1 MLLGNKCSLEAYALF
16 VFFLFL
22 IHGHLIGYE
31 LFLELICH
39 ETLVVLQVLLNVNLE
54 FDYIVEHALDFCV
67 QLFAESI
74 GLESELLVPVM

>member
-1 MLLGNKCSLEAYALF
+1 MSLGNKYSLEAYALL

-22 IHGHLIGYE
+22 VHGHFIGHE

-39 ETLVVLQVLLNVNLE
+39 ETLVVLQVLLNMNLE
-54 FDYIVEHALDFCV
+54 LDYVIEHALDFCV

-74 GLESELLVPVM
+74 GLESELLVPFM